1 MRKRQYLYFWVGLI
15 PLSLSIESIGA
26 VLLGK
31 VKVLEV
37 KMGFQEVFW
46 ERIISWGKFSSFRE
60 EMIEF
65 YYFFSLKEKNG

>member
-1 MRKRQYLYFWVGLI
+1 M
-15 PLSLSIESIGA
+15 PLSLSIGSIGA

-46 ERIISWGKFSSFRE
+46 NE
-60 EMIEF
+60 
-65 YYFFSLKEKNG
+65 